1 MNIREYLAGGKPL
14 LFDGA
19 MGTYYAARPGRTEI
33 PCEQANLSAPGEI
46 AAIHRAY
53 LEAGAQAIRTNTFD
67 LGTDWG
73 AAEAV
78 IRAGCAIA
86 RAAAEPF
93 GAWVFADLGPAPQA
107 GGMDPGGAYCRQAEV
122 FLAQGLTHFIVE
134 TLPSGEGVPEL
145 ARYLKERCPQAF
157 LLVSFAAAPDGFT
170 REGLSA
176 RALLERAAALDG
188 VDGVGLNCVSGP
200 RHLLEFIRGLDLTA
214 LSGKPLSVMPNA
226 GYPTVLGRR
235 VAYQGGPD
243 YFAGQLAETAR
254 SGAAIIGGC
263 CGTTPDHIAR
273 AAQAL
278 AEPPAPPVALSA
290 QPRAR
295 AEARPAQNRLRDKLE
310 AGTRVIAVELD
321 PPADD
326 NVDSFMAG
334 VRALRD
340 AGADAVTVA
349 DCPVGRPR
357 ADSSLL
363 ACKIRREAG
372 VEPLPHLTCRDRNL
386 NATKALLLG
395 LSMEGVH
402 NVLLVTGDPIPTQDR
417 DEVKSVFNFN
427 SRKLM
432 RYVSGLADHG
442 LSVPFQIFGAL
453 NVNAPNFAKQ
463 LELAL
468 EKEEAGAAGFLT
480 QPVHSPRALE
490 NLALARHKLKGKLLG
505 GVFPIVSHRNALFLN
520 NEVAGVSV
528 PEETVRRYEGLGRE
542 EAEELALELSVRA
555 AWDMAPFT
563 DGWYLMTPF
572 RRTALI
578 ARIMGR
584 LLAGEEGVFDKK
596 SNNM

>member
-1 MNIREYLAGGKPL
+1 MSIRDYLTQGKPL

-19 MGTYYAARPGRTEI
+19 MGTWYAAQPGRAEAR
-33 PCEQANLSAPGEI
+33 CELANLHTPQEI

-53 LEAGAQAIRTNTFD
+53 LEAGCKAVRTNTFD
-67 LGTDWG
+67 LSGDWET
-73 AAEAV
+73 AEKI
-78 IRAGCAIA
+78 IRAGCSIA
-86 RAAAEPF
+86 LDAARPF
-93 GAWVFADLGPAPQA
+93 GAYVFADLGPAPQE
-107 GGMDPGGAYCRQAEV
+107 GPLSPGAYYCRQAEV
-122 FLAQGLTHFIVE
+122 FLAQGLTCFIAE
-134 TLPSGEGVPEL
+134 TLPSGEGLSEL
-145 ARYLKERCPQAF
+145 AQYLKERCPQSF
-157 LLVSFAAAPDGFT
+157 LLASFAVAPDGVT
-170 REGLSA
+170 REGLSG
-176 RALLERAAALDG
+176 RALFERTAALDG
-188 VDGVGLNCVSGP
+188 VDGVDGVGFNCVSGP
-200 RHLLEFIRGLDLTA
+200 RHLLEFIRGLDLS
-214 LSGKPLSVMPNA
+214 LLDGKPLSVMPNA

-235 VAYQGGPD
+235 VAYRGGAD
-243 YFAGQLAETAR
+243 YFAAQLADIAR
-254 SGAAIIGGC
+254 SGASIVGGC
-263 CGTTPDHIAR
+263 CGTTPAHTAR

-278 AEPPAPPVALSA
+278 EGLSGKSPSLPA

-295 AEARPAQNRLRDKLE
+295 AEVRPGQNRLRDKLA
-310 AGTRVIAVELD
+310 AGKRVTAVELD

-326 NVDSFMAG
+326 SVDGFMEG
-334 VRALRD
+334 VRALRA

-363 ACKIRREAG
+363 ACKIRRETG

-427 SRKLM
+427 SRKLTA
-432 RYVSGLADHG
+432 YVSGLTDHG
-442 LSVPFQIFGAL
+442 LSTPFQIFGAL

-463 LELAL
+463 LDLAR
-468 EKEEAGAAGFLT
+468 EKEEAGAVGFLT
-480 QPVHSPRALE
+480 QPVHSPQALE
-490 NLALARHKLKGKLLG
+490 NLARARQSLKGYILG

-542 EAEELALELSVRA
+542 EAEELALELSVQAARA
-555 AWDMAPFT
+555 MVPYT

-572 RRTALI
+572 RRVALI
-578 ARIMGR
+578 ARIMEALRAGGDPG
-584 LLAGEEGVFDKK
+584 LAPH
-596 SNNM
+596 N